1 MLCLANEKPPSSN
14 FDQKTF
20 HGARSFGAPQ
30 QFRYTTLMTDTKF
43 RPRRS
48 CLYMPAS
55 NKRALE
61 KAKSLPTDTIIFDLE
76 DAVAP
81 DAKDDARENACAALR
96 SGEYGNRELVVRV
109 NGMDTPWFAADLKLA
124 CASRADAIL
133 VPKILDADDILRIMD
148 LMEDRNANLDTK
160 LWAMI
165 EMPQAI
171 LNLGAIAALGTQK
184 RLTAFVMGF
193 NDLAKEMRADHDR
206 AIFGPVMTQAVI
218 AARAY
223 GLNIIDSVYND
234 FNDPDGLE
242 MECLEAKKLGFDGK
256 SLIHPT
262 QIETANR
269 IFAPQTEAIAEAEAI
284 IAAFKDPINAGKG
297 VIVVN
302 GKMTELLHYRQ
313 AKQLVATAEAID
325 ALAK

>member
-1 MLCLANEKPPSSN
+1 
-14 FDQKTF
+14 
-20 HGARSFGAPQ
+20 
-30 QFRYTTLMTDTKF
+30 
-43 RPRRS
+43 
-48 CLYMPAS
+48 MPAS

-61 KAKSLPTDTIIFDLE
+61 KAKALPADTIIFDLE

-81 DAKDDARENACAALR
+81 DAKDEAREQACAALR
-96 SGEYGNRELVVRV
+96 SGDYGERELVVRI
-109 NGMDTPWFAADLKLA
+109 NGMDTPWFAEDLKQA
-124 CASRADAIL
+124 CLSRADAVL
-133 VPKILDADDILRIMD
+133 VPKILGADDIVRISD
-148 LMEDRNANLDTK
+148 FMEDQNADLATK

-171 LNLGAIAALGTQK
+171 LNLAEIAALGARK
-184 RLTAFVMGF
+184 RLTCFVMGF
-193 NDLAKEMRADHDR
+193 NDLAKEMRAEHDR
-206 AIFGPVMTQAVI
+206 TIFGSVMTQAVI

-256 SLIHPT
+256 SLIHPA

-269 IFAPQTEAIAEAEAI
+269 VFAPQADALAEAEAI

-313 AKQLVATAEAID
+313 AKQLIATAEAID

>member
-1 MLCLANEKPPSSN
+1 MTET
-14 FDQKTF
+14 TF
-20 HGARSFGAPQ
+20 RA
-30 QFRYTTLMTDTKF
+30 
-43 RPRRS
+43 RRS

-61 KAKSLPTDTIIFDLE
+61 KAKSLPADTIIFDLE

-81 DAKDDARENACAALR
+81 DAKDEARENACAALQ
-96 SGEYGNRELVVRV
+96 SGEYGKRELVVRI
-109 NGMDTPWFAADLKLA
+109 NGMDTPWFAADLRRA
-124 CASRADAIL
+124 CENRADAIL
-133 VPKILDADDILRIMD
+133 VPKILDADDIVRVTD
-148 LMEDRNANLDTK
+148 FMEDRKADPDTK

-171 LNLGAIAALGTQK
+171 LNLGAIAELGVQK

-193 NDLAKEMRADHDR
+193 NDLAKEMRAAHDR
-206 AIFGPVMTQAVI
+206 AIFGPIMTQAVI

-223 GLNIIDSVYND
+223 GLGIIDSVYND
-234 FNDPDGLE
+234 FSDPDGLE
-242 MECLEAKKLGFDGK
+242 TECLEADRLGFDGK
-256 SLIHPT
+256 SLIHPA

-269 IFAPQTEAIAEAEAI
+269 VFAPQPEAIAEAEAI

-297 VIVVN
+297 VLVVN
-302 GKMTELLHYRQ
+302 GKMTELLHFRQ
-313 AKQLVATAEAID
+313 AKQLVATAQAID

>member
-1 MLCLANEKPPSSN
+1 
-14 FDQKTF
+14 
-20 HGARSFGAPQ
+20 
-30 QFRYTTLMTDTKF
+30 MTDTKF

-61 KAKSLPTDTIIFDLE
+61 KAKTLPADTIIFDLE

-81 DAKDDARENACAALR
+81 DAKEEARKNACAALR
-96 SGEYGNRELVVRV
+96 SGEYGNRELVVRL
-109 NGMDTPWFAADLKLA
+109 NGMDTPWFAADLKQA
-124 CASRADAIL
+124 CESRADAVL
-133 VPKILDADDILRIMD
+133 VPKILDADDIIRISD
-148 LMEDRNANLDTK
+148 LMADRNANLDTK

-171 LNLGAIAALGTQK
+171 MNLGAIAALGAQK
-184 RLTAFVMGF
+184 RLTSFVMGF
-193 NDLAKEMRADHDR
+193 NDLAKEMRAEHDR
-206 AIFGPVMTQAVI
+206 ANFRSIMTQTVI

-242 MECLEAKKLGFDGK
+242 AECLEAKKLGFDGK
-256 SLIHPT
+256 SLIHPA
-262 QIETANR
+262 QIEAANR
-269 IFAPQTEAIAEAEAI
+269 VFAPQPEALAEAEAI

-302 GKMTELLHYRQ
+302 GKMTELLHFKQ
-313 AKQLVATAEAID
+313 AKQLVATSEAIGP
-325 ALAK
+325 LAK

>member
-1 MLCLANEKPPSSN
+1 
-14 FDQKTF
+14 
-20 HGARSFGAPQ
+20 
-30 QFRYTTLMTDTKF
+30 MTDTKF

-61 KAKSLPTDTIIFDLE
+61 KAKTLPADTIIFDLE

-81 DAKDDARENACAALR
+81 DAKEEARENACAALR
-96 SGEYGNRELVVRV
+96 SGEYGNRELVVRL
-109 NGMDTPWFAADLKLA
+109 NGMDTPWFAADLKQA
-124 CASRADAIL
+124 CESRADAVL
-133 VPKILDADDILRIMD
+133 VPKILDADEIIRISD
-148 LMEDRNANLDTK
+148 LMADRNANLDTK

-171 LNLGAIAALGTQK
+171 MNLGAIAALGAQK
-184 RLTAFVMGF
+184 RLTSFVMGF
-193 NDLAKEMRADHDR
+193 NDLAKEMRAEHDR
-206 AIFGPVMTQAVI
+206 ANFGSIMTQTVI

-242 MECLEAKKLGFDGK
+242 AECLEAKKLGFDGK
-256 SLIHPT
+256 SLIHPA

-269 IFAPQTEAIAEAEAI
+269 VFAPQPEALAEAEAI

-302 GKMTELLHYRQ
+302 GKMTELLHFKQ
-313 AKQLVATAEAID
+313 AKQLVATSEAIGS
-325 ALAK
+325 LAK